1 MKVDTKGL
9 GLIEV
14 DERQKVIFP
23 QGLFGFENFK
33 DYVLLDAEQEPF
45 YWLQSVEEKKIAFII
60 LDPFLFRADY
70 EIKIENED
78 LSDLG
83 IDSPEKALIFAIVT
97 IPEDGPITAN
107 LQGPLI
113 INKDTMTGKQAV
125 INDPRWHTKH
135 DLMAEL
141 AGSGK

>member
-1 MKVDTKGL
+1 VKVDTKGL